1 VSEPVGEGVAG
12 AYSATGAAWQA
23 GPGRVY
29 DRLAV
34 ALVARSPV
42 PLRGRLVLDLGAGT
56 GAASRAVATAGGR
69 PVALDAA
76 FGMLAVDRRRRPP
89 AVQGDATRLPV
100 ATGAAGGVV
109 AAFSLNHVADPVA
122 ALAECRRVAAP
133 GAPVLVSTYAAD
145 DDHPVK
151 RAVTEALTEHGFA
164 PPPWYVALSKEVVPR
179 LAEPDRCAT
188 AARAAGLEATVEHL
202 RVPFPELGPGDL
214 VDWRLGMAQHVPFLD
229 GLPRR
234 ERAAVRA
241 RALALLGEAPELVR
255 SVLVLR
261 AVVAG

>member
-1 VSEPVGEGVAG
+1 MTDIDGVAE

-29 DRLAV
+29 DRLAQ

-42 PLRGRLVLDLGAGT
+42 PLGGRLVLDVGAGT
-56 GAASRAVATAGGR
+56 GAASRAVAAAGGR

-89 AVQGDATRLPV
+89 AVQGDASRVPV
-100 ATGAAGGVV
+100 ATGAVGGVV
-109 AAFSLNHVADPVA
+109 AAFSLNHVPDPVA

-133 GAPVLVSTYAAD
+133 GAPVLASSYAAD

-151 RAVTEALTEHGFA
+151 RAVTEALTERGFV
-164 PPPWYVALSKEVVPR
+164 PPPWYVTFSAEVVPR
-179 LAEPDRCAT
+179 LAEADRCAA

-202 RVPFPELGPGDL
+202 LVPLPDLGPGDL
-214 VDWRLGMAQHVPFLD
+214 VDWRLGMAQHVPFLG
-229 GLPRR
+229 GLPAA

-241 RALALLGEAPELVR
+241 RALGLLGEAPPLVR
-255 SVLVLR
+255 SILVIR
-261 AVVAG
+261 AVT